1 MLGSLLPMSTVANRN
16 KLTDGIKA
24 SRTKMGKRVPP
35 IPSHDEPTPEGQNHS
50 TAQPAGSSA
59 QGILEGAAY
68 PAMRDR

>member
-1 MLGSLLPMSTVANRN
+1 MPRSTVANRN

-59 QGILEGAAY
+59 QGIPDGATH
-68 PAMRDR
+68 PAKRDR